1 MKAIKSFELLSKELF
16 QSEIEN
22 INQKYIECEVLEQKQ
37 FFHNYLKLTL
47 LLNNEIN
54 DDFIIK
60 PIYNIKEGNKIK
72 IETKD
77 ILFRTCD
84 YKLHLEIMKIV
95 NIKNT
100 DSKITI
106 KKNYT
111 KFNFPFIYANS
122 LSELSK
128 VKYNLF
134 ASLPV
139 KTNETESFSGFTNIF
154 FIDINKEELLITF
167 DRKKFKVEGQ
177 KIYLLEGFLFNY
189 EEKKFIQLA
198 NSNIVEMNEVLKRNE
213 IISKSNIKDLFNF
226 KGKVKYFYFKQKLI
240 KVENESNN
248 NL

>member
-95 NIKNT
+95 KIKNT

-111 KFNFPFIYANS
+111 KFNSPFIYANS

-128 VKYNLF
+128 VKYSILSF
-134 ASLPV
+134 LPP
-139 KTNETESFSGFTNIF
+139 
-154 FIDINKEELLITF
+154 
-167 DRKKFKVEGQ
+167 
-177 KIYLLEGFLFNY
+177 
-189 EEKKFIQLA
+189 
-198 NSNIVEMNEVLKRNE
+198 
-213 IISKSNIKDLFNF
+213 
-226 KGKVKYFYFKQKLI
+226 
-240 KVENESNN
+240 
-248 NL
+248 